1 MALKDYE
8 IEKKVILLRRFLEK
22 EESISE
28 VLKVLANTQM
38 ATLKELK
45 RLFKELQKD
54 GFLDSEGNLTFLGSL
69 EAQKAKEEF
78 TLEN

>member
-1 MALKDYE
+1 MKLKDYE

-22 EESISE
+22 DESISE
-28 VLKVLANTQM
+28 ALKVLANTQM

-45 RLFKELQKD
+45 KLFKELQED

-78 TLEN
+78 TLES